1 MNNNSSSSV
10 RCHQCGVINWATDE
24 NCRRCHQ
31 LLGRS
36 SAATGAGGSSNR
48 TYLYLFIFIAA
59 LALPVLVSFADP
71 AIGDHLGM
79 FLVVGAIGLIL
90 SVKFLLIYEMFK
102 VSIMW
107 GAAGIIFAPVST
119 LLFIANYWEQ
129 AKGKLFML
137 LAAIVY
143 IVIMI
148 AAVGHLTKPKSAQ
161 NTVAPQA
168 AATPVSSYLNQTPT
182 PKPDLTP
189 RKDLFKK
196 K

>member
-1 MNNNSSSSV
+1 M
-10 RCHQCGVINWATDE
+10 INWTTDE
-24 NCRRCHQ
+24 ECRRCRQ
-31 LLGRS
+31 WLGRS
-36 SAATGAGGSSNR
+36 SDANGAAGASNR
-48 TYLYLFIFIAA
+48 FYLYSFIFIAA

-71 AIGDHLGM
+71 ALGDNLGM
-79 FLVVGAIGLIL
+79 FFVVGAIGLIM

-102 VSIMW
+102 VSVMW

-119 LLFIANYWEQ
+119 LLFVANYWEQ

-137 LAAIVY
+137 LAAIIY

-148 AAVGHLTKPKSAQ
+148 AAVGHLTKPKVAQ
-161 NTVAPQA
+161 NTVAPQT
-168 AATPVSSYLNQTPT
+168 TPAPMNDYLNQTPT

-189 RKDLFKK
+189 RKDLLKK